1 MLRYGL
7 ARAWRRSREPAGD
20 RLRAR
25 LVGVSEPAPGTV
37 AEITPAE
44 ARSGLDAG
52 RLALVDVR
60 EPDEWRAGR
69 APGAVHIPLGALD
82 ARWGELAASGRTIA
96 FVCRSG
102 QRSAFAAL
110 VAERARVPAVNVAGG
125 MEAWARAGLPMEPEG
140 ARVA

>member
-1 MLRYGL
+1 M
-7 ARAWRRSREPAGD
+7 
-20 RLRAR
+20 
-25 LVGVSEPAPGTV
+25 
-37 AEITPAE
+37 
-44 ARSGLDAG
+44 
-52 RLALVDVR
+52 DVR
-60 EPDEWRAGR
+60 EDAEWDAGR
-69 APGAVHIPLGALD
+69 APGGRHVPLGTLD
-82 ARWGELAASGRTIA
+82 SRWDELAAAGRTVA

>member
-1 MLRYGL
+1 MAKTAAEL
-7 ARAWRRSREPAGD
+7 
-20 RLRAR
+20 
-25 LVGVSEPAPGTV
+25 V
-37 AEITPAE
+37 AEAKKRVHNLTVEQTAAE
-44 ARSGLDAG
+44 LGRGDA
-52 RLALVDVR
+52 LLVDVR

-82 ARWGELAASGRTIA
+82 ARWGELAASGRTVA

-102 QRSAFAAL
+102 QRSAYAAL